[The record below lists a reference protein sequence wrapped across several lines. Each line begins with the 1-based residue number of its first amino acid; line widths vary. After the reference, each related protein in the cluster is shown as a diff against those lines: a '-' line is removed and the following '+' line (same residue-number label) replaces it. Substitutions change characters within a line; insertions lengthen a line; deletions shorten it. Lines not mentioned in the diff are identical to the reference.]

1 MDDESRAADEFA
13 SDSTFRLFESGF
25 HTSGMFSGAQN
36 LTVTG
41 QTLTNITNYN
51 TAPVVPSDFRMVPLG
66 DIDLKHEIRFNDST
80 GIVYRRREWSG
91 VRRLY
96 SARVGGKNTTVAMY
110 QGSGAEEITSNFGD
124 YALIET
130 ISFNIVISGTGE
142 DCPAGFLFLCPTD
155 DFRTG
160 PFSFCCPECPAYWS
174 LDPLGVERLTTE
186 QATELG
192 FPSLQL
198 KTRIVTRSWD
208 ASVYAGLRQLHKAKG
223 FDPDSQDVARYLGD
237 PLYQL
242 SNEIDVPFAHVD
254 DEDLCAEDDDQDF
267 SMDLS
272 W

>member
-1 MDDESRAADEFA
+1 MEDGWTRLNSSVLSNMSILFSNSIDPRFWQSWLSQANSIFSR
-13 SDSTFRLFESGF
+13 L
-25 HTSGMFSGAQN
+25 Q
-36 LTVTG
+36 
-41 QTLTNITNYN
+41 
-51 TAPVVPSDFRMVPLG
+51 
-66 DIDLKHEIRFNDST
+66 
-80 GIVYRRREWSG
+80 
-91 VRRLY
+91 
-96 SARVGGKNTTVAMY
+96 
-110 QGSGAEEITSNFGD
+110 ITSNFGD